1 MSLHLP
7 SRRVLGTAP
16 TVLKTLRPTLSLTS
30 SQNSNSI
37 PFLLLQQQ
45 QQQTRYASAKPR
57 KPRNRHKAHTK
68 PADLHKNALGDMTK
82 STDRRSVEEKMRDR
96 MTSTRLEST
105 SIFDDEL
112 KAQPSPEEAD
122 ARALGPVDHSGRGQ
136 SKSGARESLMG
147 ASLIRDHMRHAID
160 PDPLGRMLWERK
172 MVVREVARKL
182 DPKGRETRAE
192 RIKRTERETL
202 SKSPWLATSTKKL
215 VHLAHQISGKTLE
228 EARTQMKFSKKKF
241 AREVLYEL
249 DFARD
254 KAVVE
259 RGMGL
264 GKASGEFKPGE
275 TETKTVKDFRHGKW
289 VEVDD
294 PTRMYVSEAW
304 VNRGPWRGK
313 KPNFR
318 ARGRVDLIQ
327 MPQASIT
334 IRLKEEKTR
343 VREYEEKKA
352 KEHRQGPWIHL
363 PSRPITAQR
372 PFYSW

>member
-1 MSLHLP
+1 MSAHFSLCQQADSAIARQP
-7 SRRVLGTAP
+7 ADRPPDFEIFGESFKAKDPP
-16 TVLKTLRPTLSLTS
+16 TVLKTLRPSLTLTP
-30 SQNSNSI
+30 SQTTPAI

-45 QQQTRYASAKPR
+45 KQQQQQIRYASAKPQ
-57 KPRNRHKAHTK
+57 KARNRHKGHTR
-68 PADLHKNALGDMTK
+68 PADLHKSSLGDMTK
-82 STDRRSVEEKMRDR
+82 
-96 MTSTRLEST
+96 
-105 SIFDDEL
+105 L
-112 KAQPSPEEAD
+112 KAGGGGGD
-122 ARALGPVDHSGRGQ
+122 GRHVARPVDETGRGQ
-136 SKSGARESLMG
+136 NKSGARESFMG
-147 ASLIRDHMRHAID
+147 ASMIRDHMRHAVD
-160 PDPLGRMLWERK
+160 PDPLGRMRWERR
-172 MVVREVARKL
+172 MVVRELTRKL
-182 DPKGRETRAE
+182 DPRGRETRAE
-192 RIKRTERETL
+192 RIKRTEREAL

-264 GKASGEFKPGE
+264 GKVNGEFKLGE
-275 TETKTVKDFRHGKW
+275 TETKTVKDYRHGKW

-313 KPNFR
+313 KPNYR

-363 PSRPITAQR
+363 PDRPVTAQR

>member
-7 SRRVLGTAP
+7 SRRVLGSAP
-16 TVLKTLRPTLSLTS
+16 TVLKTLRPTLTS
-30 SQNSNSI
+30 QTSPSI
-37 PFLLLQQQ
+37 PILLLRQQQ
-45 QQQTRYASAKPR
+45 QQQQQARHASSKS
-57 KPRNRHKAHTK
+57 RNRHKGHQK
-68 PADLHKNALGDMTK
+68 PPDLHKSALGDMAK
-82 STDRRSVEEKMRDR
+82 STDRRSVEEKMRER

-112 KAQPSPEEAD
+112 KAAAD
-122 ARALGPVDHSGRGQ
+122 GGAGSRDDGPIDGTGRGQ
-136 SKSGARESLMG
+136 NKSGARESFMG
-147 ASLIRDHMRHAID
+147 ASLIRDHMRHAVN
-160 PDPLGRMLWERK
+160 PDPLGSMRWERR
-172 MVVREVARKL
+172 MVVRELTRKL
-182 DPKGRETRAE
+182 DPRGRETRAE
-192 RIKRTERETL
+192 RIRRTEREAL

-249 DFARD
+249 DLARD
-254 KAVVE
+254 KAIVE

-264 GKASGEFKPGE
+264 GKVNGEFRPGQ

-289 VEVDD
+289 VDVDD

-318 ARGRVDLIQ
+318 ARGRVDLLQ

-343 VREYEEKKA
+343 VREYDEKKA
-352 KEHRQGPWIHL
+352 KERRQGPWIHL
-363 PSRPITAQR
+363 PSRPVTAQR

>member
-1 MSLHLP
+1 
-7 SRRVLGTAP
+7 
-16 TVLKTLRPTLSLTS
+16 
-30 SQNSNSI
+30 
-37 PFLLLQQQ
+37 
-45 QQQTRYASAKPR
+45 
-57 KPRNRHKAHTK
+57 
-68 PADLHKNALGDMTK
+68 MTK

-112 KAQPSPEEAD
+112 KARASPDEAG
-122 ARALGPVDHSGRGQ
+122 ARALAPVDQSGRGQ
-136 SKSGARESLMG
+136 SKSGARESFMG

-172 MVVREVARKL
+172 MVVREVTRKL

-264 GKASGEFKPGE
+264 GKANGEFKAGE

-327 MPQASIT
+327 MPQASKSDISCPDGFVIT
-334 IRLKEEKTR
+334 WCHSYRPFGCFPVIANHDIALQ
-343 VREYEEKKA
+343 A
-352 KEHRQGPWIHL
+352 L
-363 PSRPITAQR
+363 PSALRRRRRGYASTRRRRPRNTGKDLGFTYLAGLSQLSV
-372 PFYSW
+372 PFTLGNGAETERRKRG